1 MSRPDIDR
9 QLDSAIRAIP
19 MTAWWTLGAGLIA
32 VLIGVWTTA
41 GTVYTMKATLDQVK
55 ADLDEYK
62 KESVDCR
69 KDRES
74 MHIDIATLKAKCM
87 QSGSSL
93 ELPNNLSIPTMTT
106 RRP

>member
-1 MSRPDIDR
+1 MNRPDIDR

-19 MTAWWTLGAGLIA
+19 MSAWWTLGAGLLA
-32 VLIGVWTTA
+32 VLVGVWTTA

-74 MHIDIATLKAKCM
+74 LHIDIATLKAKC
-87 QSGSSL
+87 QPAETSSQPQL
-93 ELPNNLSIPTMTT
+93 HYNIPTMTT